1 MRNLPAGALLLASS
15 LAACG
20 GEANGS
26 GREADASGGQSA
38 PAAAAQGGNKD
49 ACRLLSIPEVEA
61 LVEEKVGS
69 ASLDESMPMYAK
81 CQWKDTNGVYLFGIE
96 VWWAGGK
103 QQWDIWGQAVQ
114 QGGAMLEKAEGVPLD
129 SVVTQGPVPGIGDGA
144 IFGDVMPSR
153 VLDGDRFIEMNFV
166 MVPNA
171 AAKFRRLA
179 QSLLARM

>member
-1 MRNLPAGALLLASS
+1 MNILPVGALLLVWS

-20 GEANGS
+20 GAANGAA
-26 GREADASGGQSA
+26 RDDDASQSTA
-38 PAAAAQGGNKD
+38 GNAASQVGNKD
-49 ACRLLSIPEVEA
+49 ACRLLSIAEVEA
-61 LVEEKVGS
+61 LVEQKVGS
-69 ASLDESMPMYAK
+69 ASLDEAMPMYAK
-81 CQWKDTNGVYLFGIE
+81 CQWKDPNGVYLFGIE

-114 QGGAMLEKAEGVPLD
+114 QTDALMQQAEGVPLD
-129 SVVTQGPVPGIGDGA
+129 SVVTQGPVSGIGDGA

-153 VLDGDRFIEMNFV
+153 VLDGDRFIELNFV